1 VFGIEHAAD
10 HPLVESQAAGQYGWT
25 FTVTTCT
32 VSKEYI
38 YLGGRVIAVAN
49 CGAQ

>member
-1 VFGIEHAAD
+1 VVVATG
-10 HPLVESQAAGQYGWT
+10 VGVSNGWT